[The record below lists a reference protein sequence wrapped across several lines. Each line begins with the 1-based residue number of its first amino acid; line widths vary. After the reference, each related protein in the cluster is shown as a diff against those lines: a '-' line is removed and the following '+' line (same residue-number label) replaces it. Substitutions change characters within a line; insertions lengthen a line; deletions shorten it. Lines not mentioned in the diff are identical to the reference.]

1 MSNKQNKNSV
11 PLSLSS
17 ASVKRSISVL
27 KQNKNAQIAEYSN
40 SNTDPNRVKIY
51 KINLN
56 RPFPS
61 SREFHPT
68 KFSLPERFL
77 PLPSKRKLI
86 WL

>member
-51 KINLN
+51 KI
-56 RPFPS
+56 
-61 SREFHPT
+61 
-68 KFSLPERFL
+68 
-77 PLPSKRKLI
+77 
-86 WL
+86 